1 MNTNSTITPEWS
13 SSAGKAF
20 WGVILTSF
28 AGIISTVYDYVAFIV
43 GFIEYASE
51 TLSKMLN
58 EFGGGDSL
66 PSIAIEELVGIGF
79 SSKALVVIGY
89 ILYLWGLTSFAKIQ
103 RIETTAMNVRKA
115 RSATILLIVTFLLD
129 IVFGVLSI
137 IPFASIFFGIITWIM
152 FMVCFYM
159 MKHAFAE
166 LMTAQD
172 FSPRSQRGAR
182 NLRYAACC
190 EIRLK
195 WLPIVTGLI
204 VLFIILTAVMVLTS
218 KQSLE
223 GMEGLFKAVAGAIV
237 LVLIVAGIMALFAM
251 FCAFWW
257 PIIGWYRIKTG
268 GAAVMTD
275 ASAQDA
281 LEGNV
286 AADAISAPDVPAGT
300 ETMLQEAE
308 TLSSANSWTEK
319 ITADKKNL
327 YIGGGVLG
335 AIVVCATLWFGL
347 KGCSDDNIKIE
358 LLQAQP
364 MFWNKFVSPK
374 STPTAI
380 YEQPDISH
388 VLDRTAEGTIL
399 PVVDETLNFYK
410 IYIGGGREAWAKK
423 NQWKEVMFEPIKPE
437 LLPDIFLNGQ
447 RLSSR
452 IRTFIDG
459 DLANLTLCYYRDFS
473 SEGHLEIA
481 ILDNGRLIRP
491 SHSHFKAV
499 PLDGRGFTVVAATDS
514 EDPKIEFGT
523 NYQTEGDENVEGFL
537 DTHKLSKK
545 QIAEI
550 WKAAQGEKPNMVTVS
565 YYFPSLETVRFYDI
579 DLNMYGSETKK
590 LQGQVTEG
598 NAGLTGF
605 SYEAVG
611 GYNSDMGTTA
621 YSLYAVRPSGDKI
634 NTEIAGYS
642 QELLILAQDDYDGDG
657 EKEAVVY
664 EWGGG
669 NSIQPPYIVYYDQ
682 DEEMFKKVEGFD
694 YVSEQPEISVE
705 QWNDKPSFITKVGL
719 RKDRYIYEGHT
730 IKLVESVTPDLGERV
745 ATIPLSQVFK
755 ESDGDMDRS
764 IYIDIDG
771 DGSTELLSFHHDDSH
786 AMNWGNSMMLVSIE
800 ADNWKI
806 PTDTNVSLGVTG
818 KTFSF
823 LITKNNGIPDILCD
837 DAWLYCWD
845 GEKFVLKE

>member
-1 MNTNSTITPEWS
+1 MNTSTSITPEWR

-43 GFIEYASE
+43 GFIEYASK
-51 TLSKMLN
+51 TISNMLKD
-58 EFGGGDSL
+58 FGGGDSI
-66 PSIAIEELVGIGF
+66 PSIAIEELLGIGF
-79 SSKALVVIGY
+79 SSKALIVIGY

-103 RIETTAMNVRKA
+103 RIETTAMNVRKVK
-115 RSATILLIVTFLLD
+115 SATILLIVTFLLD

-152 FMVCFYM
+152 FMVCFYK
-159 MKHAFAE
+159 MKHAFAY

-172 FSPRSQRGAR
+172 FSPRAQRGAR

-223 GMEGLFKAVAGAIV
+223 GMEGLFKAVTGAIV
-237 LVLIVAGIMALFAM
+237 LVLIVAGIMTLFAM

-268 GAAVMTD
+268 GAASMTED
-275 ASAQDA
+275 STQDA
-281 LEGNV
+281 LEGGV
-286 AADAISAPDVPAGT
+286 QVEAISAPDMQAGT
-300 ETMLQEAE
+300 ETMLQE
-308 TLSSANSWTEK
+308 TDSTSDTSNLVGR
-319 ITADKKNL
+319 ITSDKRNL

-335 AIVVCATLWFGL
+335 AIVVFATLWFGL

-364 MFWNKFVSPK
+364 VFWNKFVSPK

-388 VLDRTAEGTIL
+388 VLGRTDPSTIL
-399 PVVDETLNFYK
+399 PVVDETPNFYK
-410 IYIGGGREAWAKK
+410 VYIGDGREAWAKK
-423 NQWKEVMFEPIKPE
+423 NQWQEIMFEPIKSDM
-437 LLPDIFLNGQ
+437 LSDIFLNGQ
-447 RLSSR
+447 RLNSR
-452 IRTFIDG
+452 TQTYHDG

-473 SEGHLEIA
+473 SEGHLEVA
-481 ILDNGRLIRP
+481 IFDNGRLIRP

-499 PLDGRGFTVVAATDS
+499 PLDGRGLTVFAATDS

-523 NYQTEGDENVEGFL
+523 NYQIDGDENVEGFL
-537 DTHKLSKK
+537 DVNKLSKK

-550 WKAAQGEKPNMVTVS
+550 WKAAQGDKPNMVTIS

-579 DLNMYGSETKK
+579 NLNLYGSETKK

-605 SYEAVG
+605 SYETVG

-621 YSLYAVRPSGDKI
+621 YSLYAVMPSGDKI
-634 NTEIAGYS
+634 NTEIADYS
-642 QELLILAQDDYDGDG
+642 QELLIIAQDDFDGDG
-657 EKEAVVY
+657 EKEAIVY

-694 YVSEQPEISVE
+694 CVSEQPEISVE
-705 QWNDKPSFITKVGL
+705 QWNDKPSFVTKVGL
-719 RKDRYIYEGHT
+719 RKDRYIYENHT
-730 IKLVESVTPDLGERV
+730 IKLAESVTPDLGECV
-745 ATIPLSQVFK
+745 A
-755 ESDGDMDRS
+755 E
-764 IYIDIDG
+764 
-771 DGSTELLSFHHDDSH
+771 
-786 AMNWGNSMMLVSIE
+786 
-800 ADNWKI
+800 
-806 PTDTNVSLGVTG
+806 
-818 KTFSF
+818 
-823 LITKNNGIPDILCD
+823 
-837 DAWLYCWD
+837 
-845 GEKFVLKE
+845 